1 MSLDKNR
8 LLSEAREVRT
18 SEDPNLIGVLLQLS
32 KEISLLSEELERLKP
47 LVREKARNSHPAEAQ
62 KGRVSFPTPNSG
74 EGEVNGEVTV
84 TFQKNRVSLSGDPKE
99 LKDLLGQEVFGLLF
113 EEKTSYAARRE
124 ILSLIANLPEPL
136 AKRTKD
142 FVKVSEETPRVGFV
156 LLP

>member
-62 KGRVSFPTPNSG
+62 KGRVSFPAPNT
-74 EGEVNGEVTV
+74 GEVTGEVTV

>member
-74 EGEVNGEVTV
+74 EVTV

-136 AKRTKD
+136 ATKTKV

>member
-32 KEISLLSEELERLKP
+32 KENSLLSEELERLKP

-62 KGRVSFPTPNSG
+62 KGRVSFPAPNT
-74 EGEVNGEVTV
+74 GEVTGEVTV